1 MGKKEVYK
9 EDNLKFLQE
18 LAVQEEVFAL
28 PCGIYYKVLEKG
40 TSTQKPGAR
49 SIVTV
54 HYKGSLING
63 RVFDNS
69 YQRGYP
75 EAFRLTEVIE
85 GWQLALQQMRV
96 GDKWVVYIPI
106 QWDMVV
112 ALPVRFRPSQ
122 PWFSKSS
129 CWASPNF
136 SRKGL
141 LTLLFLR
148 RMRLYLRPT
157 RVFLYSGIQIARFG
171 PLQRLPVW
179 RVHRV
184 RGLILFL
191 VYPRR

>member
-96 GDKWVVYIPI
+96 GDKWVVYIPYTMGYGGRSSGPI
-106 QWDMVV
+106 P
-112 ALPVRFRPSQ
+112 A
-122 PWFSKSS
+122 FSTLV
-129 CWASPNF
+129 F
-136 SRKGL
+136 EVEL
-141 LTLLFLR
+141 L
-148 RMRLYLRPT
+148 
-157 RVFLYSGIQIARFG
+157 GIA
-171 PLQRLPVW
+171 
-179 RVHRV
+179 
-184 RGLILFL
+184 
-191 VYPRR
+191 